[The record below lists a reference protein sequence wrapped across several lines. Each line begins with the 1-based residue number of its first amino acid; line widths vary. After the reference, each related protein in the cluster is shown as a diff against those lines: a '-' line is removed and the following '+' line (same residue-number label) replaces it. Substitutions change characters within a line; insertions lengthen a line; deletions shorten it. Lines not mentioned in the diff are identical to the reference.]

1 MGASRISKAIVIG
14 SRFGP
19 YEIRS
24 LLGKGGMGE
33 VYLAYDTRYARNIA
47 LKVLFAEASEDED
60 RLRRFRLEARSI
72 IQVNHPNIIT
82 IFEFGE
88 IESIQYIA
96 TEFIRGET
104 LRQRITRD
112 AMMLSEVL
120 DITIQVAT
128 ALDAAH
134 QAHILHR
141 DVKPENI
148 MIRPD
153 KIVKMLD
160 FGLAKF
166 ADKPS
171 ETLPGMIMGTV
182 AYMSPEQTLG
192 EVVDC
197 RTDIFSLG
205 VMLYEMISGC
215 VPFAG
220 SNFQAIFAAIL
231 SKRPQPLADF
241 SPDVPAEMQKI
252 VDRALEKKREARY
265 QTVGEMLS
273 DLKRLKRRV
282 DRDEPILLRSA
293 VPIPKPPTSRITELV
308 GRTTSIFKR
317 HKKASMF
324 FALTSVLIAFVLFKA
339 LTSSTPLDPNMMAV
353 LPFVS
358 DSVGDKDTDEV
369 CQKITEE
376 TIKTLS
382 ELKKNKVISFG
393 TMPYNRV
400 EDNNDPE
407 NYRAVG
413 KKLGV
418 LHVLVG
424 RVFKTSSGYRITTD
438 LYNVE
443 KQTPIK
449 EEKTSSYSRA
459 DLELVTQWVSKFVCL
474 NFPSPVNEDTE
485 KRNKRLEVDFLYKQG
500 RSQYG
505 KRTAQGMEDAIKTFE
520 QIIINDSTYAEA
532 YTGKAD
538 CYILLAVY
546 GAREP
551 SEVFPQAK
559 LAAEQALAIDS
570 NLAEVHTSLAFIKF
584 FWDRDWQATQKEFER
599 ALDLNPD
606 SAQALQWYAV
616 YLSAMGKFNDALEQV
631 NKAIMLSNFSLI
643 IKSQLAFVYYF
654 QRQYPQA
661 IVEATK
667 TIEKDQNFFVGHRYL
682 GWAYEQT
689 PQYDQAVAEFES
701 AKKLANNSSLTMA
714 ELAHAYAISGNR
726 SAAQNLLDQLIA
738 TKNSKQSYVSAYNI
752 ALVYAGL
759 GDKDKAITWLERAA
773 KEKADFIVFL
783 NVDPR
788 LDSLR
793 SEKPFIK
800 LLQSLNFPPS

>member
-1 MGASRISKAIVIG
+1 MGASRISKAIIIG

-47 LKVLFAEASEDED
+47 LKVLFAEATEDED

-88 IESIQYIA
+88 IDSVQYIA
-96 TEFIRGET
+96 TEFIHGET
-104 LRQRITRD
+104 LRQRIARD
-112 AMMLSEVL
+112 SMMLSEVL
-120 DITIQVAT
+120 DIAIQVAT

-171 ETLPGMIMGTV
+171 DTLPGMIMGTV
-182 AYMSPEQTLG
+182 AYMSPEQTLA
-192 EVVDC
+192 ETVDC

-205 VMLYEMISGC
+205 VMLYEMITGR
-215 VPFAG
+215 VPFEG
-220 SNFQAIFAAIL
+220 PNFQAIFAAIL
-231 SKRPQPLADF
+231 SKRPQPLADY
-241 SPDVPAEMQKI
+241 SPHIPDEMQRI
-252 VDRALEKKREARY
+252 VDRALEKRREARY
-265 QTVGEMLS
+265 QTTGEMLG
-273 DLKRLKRRV
+273 DLKRLKYHV
-282 DRDEPILLRSA
+282 DRGEPIP
-293 VPIPKPPTSRITELV
+293 VGPVTPKPKTQASRITELV
-308 GRTTSIFKR
+308 VRTTSIFKR

-339 LTSSTPLDPNMMAV
+339 LTAPPPLNPNSVAI
-353 LPFVS
+353 LPFVN
-358 DSVGDKDTDEV
+358 DSVGDKDTDVV

-376 TIKTLS
+376 AIKTLS
-382 ELKKNKVISFG
+382 DLKTSKVISFE
-393 TMPYNRV
+393 TMPYSRIESYKDA
-400 EDNNDPE
+400 ED
-407 NYRAVG
+407 YRAAG

-424 RVFKTSSGYRITTD
+424 RVLKTSSGYRITTD

-443 KQTPIK
+443 KQTPVK
-449 EEKTSSYSRA
+449 EEKTPSQSYA
-459 DLELVTQWVSKFVCL
+459 DLALVPQWVSKFVCL
-474 NFPSPVNEDTE
+474 NFPSTVNEDTE
-485 KRNKRLEVDFLYKQG
+485 KRNKRLEADYLYKQG

-505 KRTAQGMEDAIKTFE
+505 KRTAQGMEDAIKTFD
-520 QIIINDSTYAEA
+520 QVILTDKTYAEA

-551 SEVFPQAK
+551 SETFPQAK
-559 LAAEQALAIDS
+559 QAAEQALAIDP
-570 NLAEVHTSLAFIKF
+570 NLAEAHTSLAFVKF

-599 ALDLNPD
+599 ALDLNKD
-606 SAQALQWYAV
+606 SAQALQWHAV
-616 YLSAMGKFNDALEQV
+616 YLSAMGKFDDAREEV
-631 NKAIMLSNFSLI
+631 NKAIQASNFSLI

-654 QRQYPQA
+654 QRQYDRA
-661 IVEATK
+661 IDEAKK
-667 TIEKDQNFFVGHRYL
+667 TLESDQNFFVGHRYL

-689 PQYDQAVAEFES
+689 AQVDQAVAQFDS
-701 AKKLANNSSLTMA
+701 AKKLANSSLTMA

-726 SAAQNLLDQLIA
+726 SEAQKLLDQLLA
-738 TKNSKQSYVSAYNI
+738 MKNSKQSYVSDYNI

-759 GDKDKAITWLERAA
+759 GDKEKAIGWLERAA
-773 KEKADFIVFL
+773 KEKTDFIVFL